1 MSNRFNFTN
10 SQSQKTISGS
20 ISQPQQIMSDQK
32 EEIRKIP
39 GFEEF
44 IKKILDTLQIDPKSI
59 NDIIADMDSKFNRS
73 DKYKILNNPK
83 INELLKADED
93 LKRLEQKL
101 EPYYNDIKD
110 QWNLMMKNLGKLQTF
125 IFLKKIEPSN
135 CGPIINEII
144 TALNTKINTVNEIL
158 EENIK
163 STNNQAGGNID
174 SFKQKY
180 LKYKSKYLHIK
191 NNI

>member
-1 MSNRFNFTN
+1 MSNRINFTN
-10 SQSQKTISGS
+10 NQSLKTISGS
-20 ISQPQQIMSDQK
+20 INKPPKIMSDQK

-44 IKKILDTLQIDPKSI
+44 IKRILDTLQIDPKSI
-59 NDIIADMDSKFNRS
+59 SDIIADMDSKFNRS
-73 DKYKILNNPK
+73 DKYKILSNPK

-93 LKRLEQKL
+93 LKKLEQKL

>member
-1 MSNRFNFTN
+1 MSNKFTN
-10 SQSQKTISGS
+10 SKYKQTISG
-20 ISQPQQIMSDQK
+20 QV
-32 EEIRKIP
+32 EIPKIP
-39 GFEEF
+39 GFEKF
-44 IKKILDTLQIDPKSI
+44 IEKILDTLQIDQESI

-83 INELLKADED
+83 INELLKADEE
-93 LKRLEQKL
+93 LQKLEAKL

-163 STNNQAGGNID
+163 SANNQTGGNTE

-180 LKYKSKYLHIK
+180 IKYKLKYLNIK